1 MTSSSPQRTDFTIDV
16 LGRFTCNGLDEALRS
31 TDKSLDPDAR
41 PFDIIII
48 GGGSFGS
55 VLASHIFS
63 IDQTHAHRI
72 LVLEAGPFLFPEHV
86 QNLPPA
92 FDSLNGTGVWGVPWA
107 SDSPQSW
114 NQNFPGLAF
123 CLGGRSLFWGGWSP
137 YFLDSE
143 IMEKSGLPKSTWPQS
158 VIRDLTQQ
166 VLPLPPHKQ
175 KTSTDAVKKQS
186 YLEQSADQIGTSDT
200 NDFIHGRTHEV
211 LAQTLFAGLKTRSGS
226 APELT
231 GQVKDEK
238 KLTNVQDLEAPLA
251 VQSTAP
257 RPGFFGFNK
266 FNGVQLLIEAARLA
280 QSEAESA
287 ASGGPD
293 AKNVKKRL
301 MVVDNAHLVRLD
313 TAGGRVTRI
322 VTNQGTIDVP
332 YKGKVFLAAG
342 TIENTRI
349 ALHTL
354 PNSHGLIGRNLMAH
368 LRSNLTFR
376 VKRSDF
382 GEALDLAKHPELH
395 DLQVS
400 ALFVK
405 GIHTHIDGQ
414 LGHFHFQIT
423 ASGAG
428 TLGTNSEAQLF
439 KKIPNIDEL
448 DRFQDITDD
457 WIVITVRGIG
467 EMEGDKISPD
477 PRSRV
482 TLDSNGQGKPFDYG
496 QTHALVRI
504 APSDRDLA
512 LWNVMDNA
520 ALDVSRIFANGGTIQ
535 YFVPG
540 QNVWQN
546 SPPPTNALRD
556 TLSSTHHESGTLWM
570 GDGPASSVTD
580 DLGRFHESANLYAVG
595 PCLLPTMGSP
605 NPMLSGVALTRR
617 TGDRLVH
624 YEPNALEDT
633 FEYIFDGKDST
644 FSKWLQAG
652 GGTFA
657 LVDGAM
663 VSEPGGGEIGLCYF
677 SRPFGD
683 FTLRLEFKL
692 SAVDNNSGV
701 FVRFRNP
708 RLPVPD
714 RFDSSILF
722 PYNNQ
727 AWVGVDTGFEV
738 QIDETA
744 RPDGADKHH
753 TGAIYNIP
761 TEPGGTAIQKYTR
774 PAPLRIGAW
783 NEYEIQ
789 VVGQTY
795 KVWLNGILVTTFHNT
810 DEYRGKPNNADP
822 DSGFIGFQCE
832 SGRVAFRNVRIST
845 KPRRPTDDTEGR
857 AHLHEV
863 VHAGK
868 PPKSEKVAK

>member
-1 MTSSSPQRTDFTIDV
+1 MDV
-16 LGRFTCNGLDEALRS
+16 LGRFVCNGLDEALRS
-31 TDKSLDPDAR
+31 TDKSIDPEAR

-72 LVLEAGPFLFPEHV
+72 LVLEAGPFLYPEHV

-92 FDSLNGTGVWGVPWA
+92 FDSLDGTGIWGVPWV

-143 IMEKSGLPKSTWPQS
+143 LLEKSGHPKSTWPQS
-158 VIRDLTQQ
+158 VIRDLTQE

-175 KTSTDAVKKQS
+175 KTPADANKKQS

-200 NDFIHGRTHEV
+200 NDFIHGRTHDV
-211 LAQTLFAGLKTRSGS
+211 LGQTLFKGLKARSVS
-226 APELT
+226 VTELT

-238 KLTNVQDLEAPLA
+238 QLTDVKDLEAPLA
-251 VQSTAP
+251 VQSSSP

-287 ASGGPD
+287 ASGGTD
-293 AKNVKKRL
+293 AKNAKKRL
-301 MVVDNAHLVRLD
+301 MVVDNAHLIRLE
-313 TAGGRVTRI
+313 TSGGRVVRI
-322 VTNQGTIDVP
+322 VTNQGPIDVS

-354 PNSHGLIGRNLMAH
+354 PNSRGLIGRNLMAH

-405 GIHTHIDGQ
+405 GIHSHTDGQ

-428 TLGTNSEAQLF
+428 ALGTNSESQLF

-448 DRFQDITDD
+448 ERFEDMTDD
-457 WIVITVRGIG
+457 WIVITARGIG
-467 EMEGDKISPD
+467 EMEGDKTSPD

-482 TLDSNGQGKPFDYG
+482 TLDSAGQEKPFDFG

-512 LWNVMDNA
+512 LWNAMDNA
-520 ALDVSRIFANGGTIQ
+520 ALEVSKIFATGGTIQ
-535 YFVPG
+535 YLSPG
-540 QNVWQN
+540 QKIWQN
-546 SPPPTNALRD
+546 SPPSTNEVRD

-570 GDGPASSVTD
+570 GDDSATSVTD

-624 YEPNALEDT
+624 HEPNVLEDT
-633 FEYIFDGKDST
+633 FEYVFDGTNST

-652 GGTFA
+652 GGTFS

-663 VSEPGGGEIGLCYF
+663 VSQPGGGEIGLCYF
-677 SRPFGD
+677 SRPFSD

-692 SAVDNNSGV
+692 SAPDNNSGV

-714 RFDSSILF
+714 RFDPSILF

-738 QIDETA
+738 QIDEIA
-744 RPDGADKHH
+744 RPDGADKHR

-761 TEPGGTAIQKYTR
+761 TAPGGVAVQKYNR
-774 PAPLRIGAW
+774 PVPLRLGAW
-783 NEYEIQ
+783 NEYEIE
-789 VVGQTY
+789 VIGQAY
-795 KVWLNGILVTTFHNT
+795 KVRLNGTLVTTFHNG
-810 DEYRGKPNNADP
+810 DAYRGKPNNADP

-832 SGRVAFRNVRIST
+832 SGRVAFRNVRISGQP
-845 KPRRPTDDTEGR
+845 PRPAANAEERV
-857 AHLHEV
+857 HLHEV
-863 VHAGK
+863 AHSGK
-868 PPKSEKVAK
+868 SSKSEKVTK

>member
-1 MTSSSPQRTDFTIDV
+1 MLSTSPQRTNFTLDV
-16 LGRFTCNGLDEALRS
+16 LGRFICNGLDEALRS
-31 TDKSLDPDAR
+31 TDKSMDPDAR
-41 PFDIIII
+41 PFDVVII

-63 IDQTHAHRI
+63 ADQTHAHRI
-72 LVLEAGPFLFPEHV
+72 LVLEAGPFLYPEHV

-92 FDSLNGTGVWGVPWA
+92 FDSLDGTGVWGVPWV

-114 NQNFPGLAF
+114 NQSFPGLAF

-137 YFLDSE
+137 YFLESE
-143 IMEKSGLPKSTWPQS
+143 ILEKPQQPKSTWPRS
-158 VIRDLTQQ
+158 VVRDLTEN
-166 VLPLPPHKQ
+166 VLPFPPHKR
-175 KTSTDAVKKQS
+175 SALADVSKKQS
-186 YLEQSADQIGTSDT
+186 YLEQAADQIGTSET
-200 NDFIHGRTHEV
+200 NDFINGRTHEV
-211 LAQTLFAGLKTRSGS
+211 LAQRLFAGLKARSS
-226 APELT
+226 ATTELT

-238 KLTNVQDLEAPLA
+238 KLTNVLDLEAPLA
-251 VQSTAP
+251 VQSAGP
-257 RPGFFGFNK
+257 RPGFFPFNK

-287 ASGGPD
+287 AIGD
-293 AKNVKKRL
+293 ANAKNVKKRL
-301 MVVDNAHLVRLD
+301 MVVDNAHVIRLES
-313 TAGGRVTRI
+313 AGGRVVRI
-322 VTNQGTIDVP
+322 VTNQGTVDVP
-332 YKGKVFLAAG
+332 YKGRVFLAAG

-349 ALHTL
+349 ALHAL
-354 PNSHGLIGRNLMAH
+354 PNSRGLIGRNLMAH

-382 GEALDLAKHPELH
+382 DKQLDLKEHPELH

-405 GIHTHIDGQ
+405 GIHKHGDGP

-428 TLGTNSEAQLF
+428 ALGTNSESQLF
-439 KKIPNIDEL
+439 KKVPNIDEL
-448 DRFQDITDD
+448 ERFEGMTDD

-467 EMEGDKISPD
+467 EMEGDKTSPD

-482 TLDSNGQGKPFDYG
+482 TLDATGQEKPFDYG
-496 QTHALVRI
+496 QSHALVRI

-512 LWNVMDNA
+512 LWNVMDKA
-520 ALDVSRIFANGGTIQ
+520 AQEISVIFAGGGSIQ
-535 YFVPG
+535 YFSPSRRTW
-540 QNVWQN
+540 QNVA
-546 SPPPTNALRD
+546 PAAGEVRD
-556 TLSSTHHESGTLWM
+556 QLSSTHHESGTLWM
-570 GDGPASSVTD
+570 GEDPATSVTD
-580 DLGRFHESANLYAVG
+580 DLGRFHESENLHALG

-617 TGDRLVH
+617 TGDHLVRH
-624 YEPNALEDT
+624 EANALEDT
-633 FEYIFDGKDST
+633 FEYIFDGTDSS

-657 LVDGAM
+657 LIDGSM
-663 VSEPGGGEIGLCYF
+663 VAQPAGEIGLCYF
-677 SRPFGD
+677 SRPFSD

-692 SAVDNNSGV
+692 DAPDNNSGV

-714 RFDSSILF
+714 RYDPGISF

-744 RPDGADKHH
+744 RPDGADKHR

-761 TEPGGTAIQKYTR
+761 TEGPSGVGVQKYHRTS
-774 PAPLRIGAW
+774 PLRVGAW
-783 NEYEIQ
+783 NEYEIE
-789 VVGQTY
+789 VVDQTY
-795 KVWLNGILVTTFHNT
+795 NVRLNGVLAATFHNT
-810 DEYRGKPNNADP
+810 DAYRGKPNSADP

-845 KPRRPTDDTEGR
+845 KHPRSLIDAEARVHLSEGAPSGRPS
-857 AHLHEV
+857 
-863 VHAGK
+863 
-868 PPKSEKVAK
+868 KSEKGAR